1 MFIRKYEFGCEKLWE
16 REREREREREG
27 GGRRIET
34 LIESK

>member
-16 REREREREREG
+16 RERER
-27 GGRRIET
+27 RIET